1 MWITLGRYIIN
12 ETLKIGSLCTGYG
25 GLDMAVEAYFG
36 AETAWVS
43 EIDKYACKV
52 IDARINK
59 PNIGNLKIVK
69 WAEVEPV
76 DIITAGYPCQPFSH
90 AGLRKG
96 VLDERHLWPYIKQA
110 ISTIRPSIVILE
122 NVRGHF
128 KLGFREVLTDLTYI
142 GYDVRWSIVRA
153 SDVGAPHR
161 RERLFIVAEP
171 AHTDGFRCN
180 LRGYDTQRDKG
191 KSQFEPAKRGSIIA
205 DTDSEGLQ
213 RGSGARYGFE
223 QSGGTITNTDSAT
236 HDKSRRTDR
245 GLSTKAGQLINGSDR
260 HEYRGGNKAITN
272 ADGYEQ
278 QGNGRVSELGS
289 RFNTRAQMRLQR
301 APNPLDINNKLN
313 AKFVEY
319 MMGLPAGWVTDLDI
333 SRSQQLKILGNGVVP
348 QQAYRALELL
358 CNINSYPQ
366 GLITCGQHAQAPL
379 KLSTI

>member
-1 MWITLGRYIIN
+1 
-12 ETLKIGSLCTGYG
+12 
-25 GLDMAVEAYFG
+25 MAVEAYFN
-36 AETAWVS
+36 AETVWVS

-59 PNIGNLKIVK
+59 PNIGNLKIVN
-69 WAEVEPV
+69 WAEIEPV

-96 VLDERHLWPYIKQA
+96 VQDERHLWPYIKQA

-128 KLGFREVLTDLTYI
+128 KLGFREVLTDLTSI

-171 AHTDGFRCN
+171 AHT
-180 LRGYDTQRDKG
+180 
-191 KSQFEPAKRGSIIA
+191 SSA
-205 DTDSEGLQ
+205 GLQ
-213 RGSGARYGFE
+213 GGSGARYGLK
-223 QSGGTITNTDSAT
+223 QSGSTITHTDG
-236 HDKSRRTDR
+236 H
-245 GLSTKAGQLINGSDR
+245 
-260 HEYRGGNKAITN
+260 
-272 ADGYEQ
+272 EQ

-366 GLITCGQHAQAPL
+366 GLKTCGQHAQAPL
-379 KLSTI
+379 KLSTIS

>member
-1 MWITLGRYIIN
+1 MLGRYAISD
-12 ETLKIGSLCTGYG
+12 TLKIGSLCTGYG
-25 GLDMAVEAYFG
+25 GLDMAVEAYFN
-36 AETAWVS
+36 AKTVWVS

-59 PNIGNLKIVK
+59 PNIGNLKIVN

-128 KLGFREVLTDLTYI
+128 KLGFREVLTDLTSI

-171 AHTDGFRCN
+171 A
-180 LRGYDTQRDKG
+180 
-191 KSQFEPAKRGSIIA
+191 

-213 RGSGARYGFE
+213 RGSGARYGLE

-260 HEYRGGNKAITN
+260 HEYRGGNKVITN

-366 GLITCGQHAQAPL
+366 GLKTCGQHAQARSSYPQYD
-379 KLSTI
+379 

>member
-1 MWITLGRYIIN
+1 
-12 ETLKIGSLCTGYG
+12 
-25 GLDMAVEAYFG
+25 MAVEAYFN
-36 AETAWVS
+36 AETIWVS

-59 PNIGNLKIVK
+59 PNIGNLKIIK

-110 ISTIRPSIVILE
+110 ISTIRPRIVVLE

-128 KLGFREVLTDLTYI
+128 KLGFREVLTDLTFI

-171 AHTDGFRCN
+171 AN
-180 LRGYDTQRDKG
+180 
-191 KSQFEPAKRGSIIA
+191 
-205 DTDSEGLQ
+205 TDSERCPLGNDRCTTTRSQ
-213 RGSGARYGFE
+213 G
-223 QSGGTITNTDSAT
+223 QSQFKFTQLGKVDS
-236 HDKSRRTDR
+236 DSDNQQ
-245 GLSTKAGQLINGSDR
+245 LSSNGQMS
-260 HEYRGGNKAITN
+260 
-272 ADGYEQ
+272 Q
-278 QGNGRVSELGS
+278 LGWRFNS
-289 RFNTRAQMRLQR
+289 RFEMSMRAV
-301 APNPLDINNKLN
+301 PNPLVNGKLN
-313 AKFVEY
+313 TRFVEY
-319 MMGLPAGWVTDLDI
+319 MMGLPVGWVTDVDI
-333 SRSQQLKILGNGVVP
+333 SRSQQFKILGNGVVP

-358 CNINSYPQ
+358 CNINSFPQ
-366 GLITCGQHAQAPL
+366 GLKTCGQHAHSPL

>member
-1 MWITLGRYIIN
+1 
-12 ETLKIGSLCTGYG
+12 
-25 GLDMAVEAYFG
+25 MAVEAYFN
-36 AETAWVS
+36 AQTTWVS

-52 IDARINK
+52 IDKRINK
-59 PNIGNLKIVK
+59 PNLGNLKIIK

-110 ISTIRPSIVILE
+110 ISTIRPSIVVLE

-128 KLGFREVLTDLTYI
+128 KLGFREVLTDLAFI

-171 AHTDGFRCN
+171 ANTDSFRGIIRTN
-180 LRGYDTQRDKG
+180 YAKG
-191 KSQFEPAKRGSIIA
+191 NERQPQFESSQCCKIVT
-205 DTDSEGLQ
+205 DTDSARLQ
-213 RGSGARYGFE
+213 GRSDSRYGSE
-223 QSGGTITNTDSAT
+223 QGSSTIAD
-236 HDKSRRTDR
+236 
-245 GLSTKAGQLINGSDR
+245 LNG
-260 HEYRGGNKAITN
+260 N
-272 ADGYEQ
+272 EQ
-278 QGNGRVSELGS
+278 QGNWGMSGLGS
-289 RFNTRAQMRLQR
+289 RFNTRAEMRLQK

-319 MMGLPAGWVTDLDI
+319 MMGLPAGWVTDVNI

-348 QQAYRALELL
+348 QQAYKALELL

-366 GLITCGQHAQAPL
+366 GLISCGQHAQAPL